1 MTKQMPLRNS
11 MIKRLFKVFV
21 WYTAVNLADFGVQ
34 VIAISASGV
43 LTPGPLFLANMLYGS
58 SQGVRSGIKLAY
70 GHTVVELPLIILL
83 STGLFSIAGLSKYDR
98 IVGLVG
104 GIGILCF
111 ASTEIIR
118 IVKKKRGIN
127 AIAPGNKH
135 NPFIAGIAFSAL
147 KPFFL
152 AWWFTAGLKIIAD
165 STTFGFAAGITIL
178 FGLHIWMDYAWL
190 ATTAYIAS
198 KGSLVLES
206 RYYPILLLGL
216 AAVMVYYGIVFIRE
230 AIV

>member
-1 MTKQMPLRNS
+1 
-11 MIKRLFKVFV
+11 MIKRLFKALVC
-21 WYTAVNLADFGVQ
+21 YTAMNLADFGVQ

-83 STGLFSIAGLSKYDR
+83 STGLFSIAALSRYEK
-98 IVGLVG
+98 IIGLVG
-104 GIGILCF
+104 GIGMICF
-111 ASTEIIR
+111 ASIQIIG
-118 IVKKKRGIN
+118 IVKKKRGTN
-127 AIAPGNKH
+127 AIAPDNKS
-135 NPFIAGIAFSAL
+135 NPFITGIAFSAL
-147 KPFFL
+147 NPFFL
-152 AWWFTAGLKIIAD
+152 AWWLTAGLKMIAD

-178 FGLHIWMDYAWL
+178 FGFHIWMDYAWL
-190 ATTAYIAS
+190 GTTAYISS
-198 KGSLVLES
+198 KGSIVLES

-216 AAVMVYYGIVFIRE
+216 AVVLVYYGIIFIHE